1 VADRLTDTSVGG
13 IASADGAYRRDVDEE
28 EKERATTVPRLHLHM
43 RTPSPA
49 TYEAPAIS
57 ATAWIFIAVGA
68 ISLLFFLLC
77 LLSIVT
83 YGFIAGDP
91 G

>member
-1 VADRLTDTSVGG
+1 MADRLTDTSVGG

-28 EKERATTVPRLHLHM
+28 EKERATTVPRFPLHM
-43 RTPSPA
+43 RPPSPA
-49 TYEAPAIS
+49 NYEAPAIS
-57 ATAWIFIAVGA
+57 ATAGSSSVGA